1 MKDLYHPEMYRTDRP
16 SPSYWRRSAAEDAY
30 APLRGD
36 HQVDVAIVGGGFTG
50 LSAALHLARDHGI
63 DVALV
68 DAGEIGWGATSRNA
82 GFNTLPACK
91 LGLPAMQR
99 IWGAEATADFYA
111 SQLEG
116 VRLAEALAA
125 EEGFD
130 LGACGSGTYVVA
142 HGPGAW
148 RELQQEVRDWKRAT
162 DVPVALLDRD
172 AFAEIGHGGAEQHG
186 AMSLPFGGGLD
197 PVAYSS
203 GLARAAARRGARLY
217 GRSAVERWE
226 RHDGRHVLHTAGGT
240 LQAQRVIVATNGYPT
255 SVAPRRL
262 QHRVLPVISN
272 IVVTEPLSDA
282 QWAAHGYRT
291 FSPIADSR
299 HLLHYY
305 RRLPD
310 NRLLF
315 GGRGDFSGTDA
326 EGARMQAR
334 LLAAIVRKFPAWDSL
349 RVDHFWR
356 GMVAITR
363 KLAPSFGCLPDDPTV
378 WYGFGCFG
386 NGVNTMPWIG
396 RTLARRIAG
405 VVPTR
410 TERCAVYAGLPAR
423 LPPINWMKTLGLR
436 AAYGRYALLDAL
448 AA

>member
-1 MKDLYHPEMYRTDRP
+1 MQDLYHPAMYCTDQP
-16 SPSYWRRSAAEDAY
+16 SPSYWRAATALPAF
-30 APLRGD
+30 APLQEDR
-36 HQVDVAIVGGGFTG
+36 QVDVAIIGGGFTG

-63 DVALV
+63 EVALV

-91 LGLPAMQR
+91 LSLPAMQR
-99 IWGAEATADFYA
+99 RWGTQATADFYA

-116 VRLAEALAA
+116 VRLAERLAA

-130 LGACGSGTYVVA
+130 LGACGIGTYVVA
-142 HGPGAW
+142 HGPRAW
-148 RELQQEVRDWKRAT
+148 RELQQEAQDWTRAT
-162 DVPVALLDRD
+162 EVPVELLDLD
-172 AFAEIGHGGAEQHG
+172 AFAAVGHGGTEQYG
-186 AMSLPFGGGLD
+186 AMYLPFGGGLD
-197 PVAYSS
+197 PVAYSR
-203 GLARAAARRGARLY
+203 GLAQAAARHGARLH
-217 GRSAVERWE
+217 GHSAVERWE
-226 RHDGRHVLHTAGGT
+226 HRDGRHRLHTAGGC
-240 LQAQRVIVATNGYPT
+240 LRAGRVVVATNGYPT
-255 SVAPRRL
+255 PVAPASL
-262 QHRVLPVISN
+262 HHRVLPVISN
-272 IVVTEPLSDA
+272 IVVTAPLSDA
-282 QWAAHGYRT
+282 QWDAHHYRT
-291 FSPIADSR
+291 LSPIADSR